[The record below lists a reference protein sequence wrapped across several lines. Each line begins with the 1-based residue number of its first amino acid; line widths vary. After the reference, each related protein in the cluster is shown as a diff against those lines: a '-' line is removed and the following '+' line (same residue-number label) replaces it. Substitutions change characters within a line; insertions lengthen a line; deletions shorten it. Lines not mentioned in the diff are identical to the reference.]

1 MSELNQLP
9 QSEEQIK
16 RKRKK
21 YRWVFGLSAFTI
33 VLLFV
38 LFRFDVVRGA
48 LGNIFQ
54 IFNPL
59 FYGIAAAYLISPISD
74 IFYALFLKIS
84 GKKCPENLK
93 KLWRGLSLLLGVL
106 IFLGLIVVL
115 LLLILPEIYKAILQL
130 IERAPGY
137 IDAAISWYQ
146 GIIDPEKEWTV
157 TLGTYLSSALS
168 ALEDWITTNLA
179 TMTNSVL
186 DYITTGVISVF
197 GFLVD
202 FLIGLVL
209 AVYIVKEKRKIF
221 AQGKK
226 LVFAICNTKRAQFVL
241 DMTRHGKDIFNQYVY
256 SNLLGCIIVFAATFL
271 FMMAFNMPYALLI
284 SIIVGVTNFI
294 PFFGPFIG
302 AIPSAFIL
310 LFINPSYA
318 LYFIIFTVVIQ
329 QLEGNVITPLI
340 VSDRIGLSPL
350 WVTVAIII
358 GQGLFGFVG
367 LLLAVPVFAVIY
379 YFIKRITDAKLEQK
393 NLTLDTAAYMS
404 PPRSITDKFK
414 QMSIKRKKKE
424 KS

>member
-1 MSELNQLP
+1 
-9 QSEEQIK
+9 
-16 RKRKK
+16 
-21 YRWVFGLSAFTI
+21 
-33 VLLFV
+33 
-38 LFRFDVVRGA
+38 
-48 LGNIFQ
+48 
-54 IFNPL
+54 
-59 FYGIAAAYLISPISD
+59 
-74 IFYALFLKIS
+74 
-84 GKKCPENLK
+84 
-93 KLWRGLSLLLGVL
+93 
-106 IFLGLIVVL
+106 
-115 LLLILPEIYKAILQL
+115 
-130 IERAPGY
+130 
-137 IDAAISWYQ
+137 
-146 GIIDPEKEWTV
+146 
-157 TLGTYLSSALS
+157 
-168 ALEDWITTNLA
+168 
-179 TMTNSVL
+179 
-186 DYITTGVISVF
+186 
-197 GFLVD
+197 
-202 FLIGLVL
+202 
-209 AVYIVKEKRKIF
+209 
-221 AQGKK
+221 
-226 LVFAICNTKRAQFVL
+226 
-241 DMTRHGKDIFNQYVY
+241 
-256 SNLLGCIIVFAATFL
+256 
-271 FMMAFNMPYALLI
+271 MPYALLI